1 MQLYFWLNLFKF
13 NIGINGFLD
22 GIGSVTDQFVVIRPI
37 VGRFE
42 DFFNVIEKNKIA
54 NDEPF
59 RWVGRRVIRL
69 SRNFGL
75 AKEPSGIVGK
85 DEKSIVVHA
94 VRGNLSRISIYREC
108 F

>member
-1 MQLYFWLNLFKF
+1 M
-13 NIGINGFLD
+13 D
-22 GIGSVTDQFVVIRPI
+22 GVGAIADQFVVIQPI

-54 NDEPF
+54 NNEPF

-69 SRNFGL
+69 PRDFGL

-85 DEKSIVVHA
+85 NVKSIVVHHLFLVVGVLTVPA
-94 VRGNLSRISIYREC
+94 TTSNQMGFLPTIRSENWEG
-108 F
+108 